1 MALERVHWERLLQKY
16 HQTKFMV
23 VKGAKMAR
31 ETILIIEDDSDLRE
45 GLHFS
50 FAGDGYDVL
59 DAGTKR
65 QGL

>member
-1 MALERVHWERLLQKY
+1 
-16 HQTKFMV
+16 
-23 VKGAKMAR
+23 MAR

>member
-1 MALERVHWERLLQKY
+1 
-16 HQTKFMV
+16 MV
-23 VKGAKMAR
+23 VKEAKMAR

-65 QGL
+65 QGLYEIKKAHVIWFC